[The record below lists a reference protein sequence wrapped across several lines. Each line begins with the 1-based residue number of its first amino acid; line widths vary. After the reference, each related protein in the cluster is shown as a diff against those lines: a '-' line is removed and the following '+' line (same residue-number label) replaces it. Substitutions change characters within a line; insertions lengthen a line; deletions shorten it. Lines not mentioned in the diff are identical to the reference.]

1 MHIMWGKL
9 SHSTIR
15 RFLAGRRLKP
25 HALSGPVFPP
35 GPAIRPLA
43 GRGFLMREWN
53 FDHPHRT
60 FADGAQ
66 EYVRHFTDKFC
77 ARYFFGHRPLPF
89 EKNHR
94 RDLPV
99 IQSKGR

>member
-60 FADGAQ
+60 FADGAP
-66 EYVRHFTDKFC
+66 EYVRHFSDKFC